1 MNEKLEKARELV
13 KKYNQEHL
21 LKFYDKLSKDKKEEL
36 LDQILSI
43 DFELMNSLYK
53 QAKKPVDL
61 GNIEIEPIEYVDKS
75 KLTIEETR
83 RYEEKGAAAIK
94 ANKYAVVTMA
104 GGQGTRLGHS
114 GPKGTFDMGLPSHKS
129 LFELLCENL
138 KRARAKYGV
147 VIPWYIMT
155 SKENNGATVKFFEDN
170 NFFGYDKNAIMF
182 FEQGKLPM
190 VDESGKIL
198 INEDGLIK
206 EASDGHGGI
215 FQSMK
220 KNGVT
225 DDMNKRGI
233 KWAFVGPVDNILVK
247 MVDPILLG
255 IMIDQNVQ
263 AGGKSTVKA
272 NAAEKV
278 GVFCKRNGKPGV
290 VEYTEISK
298 EMAERTNE
306 NGELV
311 FAESHL
317 NCNMFSVK
325 AIEEV
330 ANKNLPYHIA
340 HKKASYI
347 DENGNLVVPEKPNA
361 YKFESFIFDAF
372 DMLDDMAILRV
383 KREEEFAPVKNAEG
397 TDSPETARKLY
408 EDYFKNNK

>member
-1 MNEKLEKARELV
+1 MSINELETKLKAANQVQILSAYNRADDETKKELMNQIERINFSQVADLYETTKHEVNFNNDVIEAIPYVEK
-13 KKYNQEHL
+13 
-21 LKFYDKLSKDKKEEL
+21 DKLSEEEYNKYL
-36 LDQILSI
+36 
-43 DFELMNSLYK
+43 K
-53 QAKKPVDL
+53 L
-61 GNIEIEPIEYVDKS
+61 GEDE
-75 KLTIEETR
+75 
-83 RYEEKGAAAIK
+83 IK
-94 ANKYAVVTMA
+94 AGRYSVVTMA
-104 GGQGTRLGHS
+104 GGQGTRLGHK
-114 GPKGTFDMGLPSHKS
+114 GPKGTFDIGLDSHKS
-129 LFELLCENL
+129 IFEILIDSL
-138 KRARAKYGV
+138 KEESQKYNV
-147 VIPWYIMT
+147 TIPWYIMT
-155 SKENNGATVKFFEDN
+155 SKENNEDTVKFFEKN
-170 NFFGYDKNAIMF
+170 NYFGYDKDSIKF
-182 FEQGKLPM
+182 FQQGKLPM

-198 INEDGLIK
+198 INEKGLIK

-220 KNGVT
+220 RNGIT
-225 DDMNKRGI
+225 DDMNKKGI
-233 KWAFVGPVDNILVK
+233 KWAFVGPVDNVLVK

-255 IMIDQNVQ
+255 LMIEQN
-263 AGGKSTVKA
+263 ASGGGKSTVKA
-272 NAAEKV
+272 NPSEKV

-298 EMAERTNE
+298 EMAERVDE
-306 NGELV
+306 NGQLV
-311 FAESHL
+311 FGESHI

-347 DENGNLVVPEKPNA
+347 DENGNLIVPEKPNA

-408 EDYFKNNK
+408 ENYKNNK

>member
-1 MNEKLEKARELV
+1 MNIDELESKLKSA
-13 KKYNQEHL
+13 NQL
-21 LKFYDKLSKDKKEEL
+21 
-36 LDQILSI
+36 QILSAYNRADDDTKKELIDQVERI
-43 DFELMNSLYK
+43 DFSQIADLYETTKHEVNFNNDVIEAIPYIDKEKLSENELNRYLK
-53 QAKKPVDL
+53 L
-61 GNIEIEPIEYVDKS
+61 GEDE
-75 KLTIEETR
+75 
-83 RYEEKGAAAIK
+83 IK
-94 ANKYAVVTMA
+94 AGRYSVVTMA
-104 GGQGTRLGHS
+104 GGQGTRLGHK
-114 GPKGTFDMGLPSHKS
+114 GPKGTFDIGLDSHKS
-129 LFELLCENL
+129 IFEILIDSL
-138 KRARAKYGV
+138 KLDSEKYGV
-147 VIPWYIMT
+147 TIPWYIMT
-155 SKENNGATVKFFEDN
+155 SKENNGDTVKFFEDN
-170 NFFGYDKNAIMF
+170 NYFGYDKNAIMF

-198 INEDGLIK
+198 INEKGIIK

-225 DDMNKRGI
+225 DDMNKKEI

-247 MVDPILLG
+247 MVDPVLLG

-298 EMAERTNE
+298 EMAERKNE

-408 EDYFKNNK
+408 EDYYKK

>member
-1 MNEKLEKARELV
+1 MNIDDLENKAKSSNQMQIVAAYNRADDETKKELL
-13 KKYNQEHL
+13 NQVERIDFSQVADLYETTKHEVNFNNDVIEAIPYID
-21 LKFYDKLSKDKKEEL
+21 KDKLTDEEYNKYL
-36 LDQILSI
+36 
-43 DFELMNSLYK
+43 K
-53 QAKKPVDL
+53 L
-61 GNIEIEPIEYVDKS
+61 GEDE
-75 KLTIEETR
+75 
-83 RYEEKGAAAIK
+83 IK
-94 ANKYAVVTMA
+94 AGRYSVVTMA
-104 GGQGTRLGHS
+104 GGQGTRLGHK
-114 GPKGTFDMGLPSHKS
+114 GPKGTFDIGLDSHKS
-129 LFELLCENL
+129 IFEILIDSL
-138 KRARAKYGV
+138 KASSEKYGV
-147 VIPWYIMT
+147 TIPWYIMT

>member
-1 MNEKLEKARELV
+1 MDYDEMVSKLKAN
-13 KKYNQEHL
+13 NQEHII
-21 LKFYDKLSKDKKEEL
+21 KAYERANEETKET
-36 LDQILSI
+36 
-43 DFELMNSLYK
+43 LMNQIKRIDLK
-53 QAKKPVDL
+53 QVADL
-61 GNIEIEPIEYVDKS
+61 FKTTKEVNFSNDVIDPIAYVDKEKIS
-75 KLTIEETR
+75 EEE
-83 RYEEKGAAAIK
+83 YKKYLSLGEEAIK
-94 ANKYAVVTMA
+94 AGKYSVVTMA
-104 GGQGTRLGHS
+104 GGQGTRLGHT
-114 GPKGTFDMGLPSHKS
+114 GPKGTYDIGLDSHKS
-129 LFELLCENL
+129 IFEILIDSIKEDC
-138 KRARAKYGV
+138 KKYNV
-147 VIPWYIMT
+147 TIPWYIMT
-155 SKENNGATVKFFEDN
+155 SRENNDDTIKFFEN
-170 NFFGYDKNAIMF
+170 HNYFGYDKSYIKF
-182 FEQGKLPM
+182 FQQGKLPM
-190 VDESGKIL
+190 CDENGKIL
-198 INEDGLIK
+198 INEKGIIK

-220 KNGVT
+220 KNGIT
-225 DDMNKRGI
+225 DDMKARGI
-233 KWAFVGPVDNILVK
+233 EWAFIGPVDNVLVK

-255 IMIDQNVQ
+255 IMIDNKVL

-272 NAAEKV
+272 NASEKV

-298 EMAERTNE
+298 EMAERVNE
-306 NGELV
+306 KGELV

-317 NCNMFSVK
+317 NCNMFNVK

-408 EDYFKNNK
+408 KDFYNMK

>member
-1 MNEKLEKARELV
+1 MNIDELESKLKSA
-13 KKYNQEHL
+13 NQL
-21 LKFYDKLSKDKKEEL
+21 
-36 LDQILSI
+36 QILSAYNRADDDTKKELIDQVERI
-43 DFELMNSLYK
+43 DFSQIADLYETTKHEVNFNNDVIEAIPYIDKEKLSENELNRYLK
-53 QAKKPVDL
+53 L
-61 GNIEIEPIEYVDKS
+61 GEDE
-75 KLTIEETR
+75 
-83 RYEEKGAAAIK
+83 IK
-94 ANKYAVVTMA
+94 AGRYSVVTMA
-104 GGQGTRLGHS
+104 GGQGTRLGHK
-114 GPKGTFDMGLPSHKS
+114 GPKGTFDIGLDSHKS
-129 LFELLCENL
+129 IFEILIDSL
-138 KRARAKYGV
+138 KLDSEKYGV
-147 VIPWYIMT
+147 TIPWYIMT
-155 SKENNGATVKFFEDN
+155 SKENNGDTVKFFEDN
-170 NFFGYDKNAIMF
+170 NYFGYDKNAIMF

-198 INEDGLIK
+198 INEKGIIK

-220 KNGVT
+220 RNGVT
-225 DDMNKRGI
+225 DDMNKKGI

-247 MVDPILLG
+247 MVDPVLLG

-298 EMAERTNE
+298 EMAERKNE

-408 EDYFKNNK
+408 EDYYKK

>member
-1 MNEKLEKARELV
+1 MNIDELESKLKSA
-13 KKYNQEHL
+13 NQL
-21 LKFYDKLSKDKKEEL
+21 
-36 LDQILSI
+36 QILSAYNRADDDTKKELINQVERI
-43 DFELMNSLYK
+43 DFSQIADLYETTKHEVNFNNDVIEAIPYIDKEKLSENELNRYLK
-53 QAKKPVDL
+53 L
-61 GNIEIEPIEYVDKS
+61 GEDE
-75 KLTIEETR
+75 
-83 RYEEKGAAAIK
+83 IK
-94 ANKYAVVTMA
+94 AGRYSVVTMA
-104 GGQGTRLGHS
+104 GGQGTRLGHK
-114 GPKGTFDMGLPSHKS
+114 GPKGTFDIGLDSHKS
-129 LFELLCENL
+129 IFEILIDSL
-138 KRARAKYGV
+138 KLDSEKYGV
-147 VIPWYIMT
+147 TIPWYIMT
-155 SKENNGATVKFFEDN
+155 SKENNGDTVKFFEDN
-170 NFFGYDKNAIMF
+170 NYFGYDKNAIMF

-198 INEDGLIK
+198 INEKGIIK

-220 KNGVT
+220 RNGVT
-225 DDMNKRGI
+225 DDMNKKGI

-247 MVDPILLG
+247 MVDPVLLG

-298 EMAERTNE
+298 EMAERKNE

-408 EDYFKNNK
+408 EDYYKK